1 MITTEINYKGENY
14 TCRIVK
20 DSDGEE
26 LIIAGTSLLDEL
38 MPYEITD
45 VCNGFADKE
54 AEEVDEEIFY
64 YTNDSDLK
72 LPDAA
77 HRTIC
82 RSKDCEAS
90 VTKLHFGCNPQLI
103 YFQKS
108 HLRPFTGLL
117 LCGYKINDFQ
127 REKQIDSTNITA
139 RMLLI

>member
-1 MITTEINYKGENY
+1 VAQNQTIMITTEINYKGENY

-72 LPDAA
+72 LPDKEL
-77 HRTIC
+77 IKILKE
-82 RSKDCEAS
+82 S
-90 VTKLHFGCNPQLI
+90 NPEW
-103 YFQKS
+103 F
-108 HLRPFTGLL
+108 
-117 LCGYKINDFQ
+117 D
-127 REKQIDSTNITA
+127 
-139 RMLLI
+139 